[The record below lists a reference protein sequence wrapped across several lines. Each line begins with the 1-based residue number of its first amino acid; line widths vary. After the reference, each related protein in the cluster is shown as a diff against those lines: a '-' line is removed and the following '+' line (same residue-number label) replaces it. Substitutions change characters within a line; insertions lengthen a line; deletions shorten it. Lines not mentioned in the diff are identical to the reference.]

1 MEGVATDPRSERM
14 NKLVAA
20 FDKAMTKTLNG
31 CTQKLFLESY
41 PAQLTAEHK
50 DIFIAAHERFL
61 PVLHTNIK
69 VRLNQALLNSHL
81 LKASPL
87 SLHFCVGRGIG
98 SERSIPSR
106 CQAATH
112 RSMEGKSAGP

>member
-1 MEGVATDPRSERM
+1 MVSFLGPRQEEEKKIKEKYGRGYFGAKGAFRSNQKKHTMEGVATDPRSERM
-14 NKLVAA
+14 NKMVAA

-69 VRLNQALLNSHL
+69 VRLRQALLNSHL
-81 LKASPL
+81 
-87 SLHFCVGRGIG
+87 
-98 SERSIPSR
+98 
-106 CQAATH
+106 
-112 RSMEGKSAGP
+112 

>member
-14 NKLVAA
+14 NKMVAA

-41 PAQLTAEHK
+41 PAELTSEHK

-69 VRLNQALLNSHL
+69 DEVSAVSDRYQVAAKLQLIDQWKENQLVHEM
-81 LKASPL
+81 
-87 SLHFCVGRGIG
+87 R
-98 SERSIPSR
+98 R
-106 CQAATH
+106 
-112 RSMEGKSAGP
+112 